1 MIQRFFHGWERR
13 LASITTDRVV
23 RPFEWGLDWAGL
35 PAEAAAAAAGAG
47 EIDALRAWAEQ
58 ATRDSERFYH
68 VEPPGAFDVD
78 GHRLRFPSAVTTP
91 HVENNTVHARVFRAR
106 NDSRRRA
113 VVVLPHWNAD
123 AGSHVALCEIF
134 ARFGISSVRLT
145 LPYHDARMPPEL
157 SRADYI
163 VSSNVGRTVQVCRQA
178 VLDARRAVQW
188 LHGEGYEHI
197 GVMGTSLG
205 SCLAMLTAAHEPL
218 IRAAAL
224 NHVSPWFAD
233 VVWDGL
239 STEHVRQGFDG
250 RITLDALRDLWLP
263 ISPFPFIDRVRG
275 KKLLVVYARYDLTFP
290 VALSQRFVAEFR
302 ARGIDHQVLALPCG
316 HYSIGKPPFIWM
328 DAFALTRFFRRNL

>member
-13 LASITTDRVV
+13 LASITTDRIV
-23 RPFEWGLDWAGL
+23 RPFEWGVDWAGL
-35 PAEAAAAAAGAG
+35 PAAAAEASSATGDV
-47 EIDALRAWAEQ
+47 DALRSWSEH
-58 ATRDSERFYH
+58 ATRESDRFYH
-68 VEPPGAFDVD
+68 LDAPGAFDFD
-78 GHRLRFPSAVTTP
+78 GHRLRFASAVTTP
-91 HVENNTVHARVFRAR
+91 HPENNTVHARFFRAR
-106 NDSRRRA
+106 NDARRRA

-123 AGSHVALCEIF
+123 AQSHVALSEIF
-134 ARFGISSVRLT
+134 ARFGLSSVRLT

-157 SRADYI
+157 NRADYI

-188 LHGEGYEHI
+188 LHAEGYEHI
-197 GVMGTSLG
+197 GVVGTSLG

-218 IRAAAL
+218 IRTAAF

-250 RITLDALRDLWLP
+250 NITLDALRDLWLP
-263 ISPFPFIDRVRG
+263 ISPFPFMERVRG

-290 VALSQRFVAEFR
+290 VTLSKRFIEEFR
-302 ARGIDHQVLALPCG
+302 TRGIDHQVLALPCG
-316 HYSIGKPPFIWM
+316 HYSIGKPPFNWM
-328 DAFALTRFFRRNL
+328 DAAALTRFFIRNL